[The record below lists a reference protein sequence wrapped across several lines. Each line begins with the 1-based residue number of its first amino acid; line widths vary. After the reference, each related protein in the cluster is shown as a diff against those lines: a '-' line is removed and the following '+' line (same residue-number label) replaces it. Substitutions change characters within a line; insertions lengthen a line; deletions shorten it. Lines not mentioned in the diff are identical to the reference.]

1 MTMGRL
7 ARGLRNN
14 NPGNIRRVRGQ
25 RWRGQCPEQQDPAFV
40 QFTSPEWGYRAMMVI
55 LLNYRRKGVRTV
67 RQIIRRWAPP
77 QDGNLTEAYVGCVC
91 DALGCTPN
99 CIPDL
104 SDRATMTALVAAMS
118 RVENGVPAD
127 LAAVDRAFGLLDAA
141 D

>member
-1 MTMGRL
+1 MTMVRL

-40 QFTSPEWGYRAMMVI
+40 QFTSPEWGYRA
-55 LLNYRRKGVRTV
+55 
-67 RQIIRRWAPP
+67 
-77 QDGNLTEAYVGCVC
+77 
-91 DALGCTPN
+91 
-99 CIPDL
+99 
-104 SDRATMTALVAAMS
+104 TMTALVAAMS

-127 LAAVDRAFGLLDAA
+127 LAAVDRAFGLLDTK